1 MKALFSIIITL
12 ALASLILVGS
22 SGTFVS
28 FEASRE
34 VKVQVVP
41 HENEYLGFDC
51 EDGHAAVVEVSA
63 NSETDFDAL
72 TVRNYLN
79 ELKDVWIRLAPDYSG
94 LPGNVDMSIET
105 DDGTER
111 RIASGDEYTFIGHV
125 SVSDVV
131 PGEYII
137 PVTMYAHW
145 NGGDAVI
152 ETCSIKLIVK
162 GGPTIEKTLL
172 YGNTSG
178 IPLKTY
184 QEWVFQ
190 ILVTNPTGEDLTLTI
205 TDTIPAEFNV
215 SLDRTS
221 ASAGTYRFWAAND
234 GNQCGGH
241 CGKKGGHHAQPATK
255 MEWNVTIPAG
265 GSAHMNVTIFTRTKN
280 NCHCGG
286 GHVGF
291 TSCGEYNLNE
301 GATIVQYGITSNALV
316 VTVDCCDDHDGCCHD
331 GCCHDDCC
339 QEHDECG
346 CNHDHDYNHEN
357 GTGECE
363 G

>member
-1 MKALFSIIITL
+1 MKALFSIIVTL

-34 VKVQVVP
+34 VKVAVVP
-41 HENEYLGFDC
+41 HDKEYLGFDC
-51 EDGHAAVVEVSA
+51 EDGYATVVEVDPY
-63 NSETDFDAL
+63 SETDFDAL

-79 ELKDVWIRLAPDYSG
+79 EMKDVFISLDPDYSN
-94 LPGNVDMSIET
+94 LPGNVNMLIET
-105 DDGTER
+105 EDGAER
-111 RIASGDEYTFIGHV
+111 MIAPGDEYTFTGHV
-125 SVSDVV
+125 NVSDVS
-131 PGEYII
+131 PGEYVI
-137 PVTMYAHW
+137 PITMYAHW

-162 GGPTIEKTLL
+162 GGPTIEKILL
-172 YGNTSG
+172 HGNTSG

-215 SLDRTS
+215 SLDRTNV
-221 ASAGTYRFWAAND
+221 SAGTYRFWAANE
-234 GNQCGGH
+234 GHQCRGH
-241 CGKKGGHHAQPATK
+241 CGKKGGHHAHPATK

-265 GSAHMNVTIFTRTKN
+265 GSAHINVTIFTRIN
-280 NCHCGG
+280 NGG
-286 GHVGF
+286 QQEF

-301 GATIVQYGITSNALV
+301 GATIVQYDITSNILV
-316 VTVDCCDDHDGCCHD
+316 VTVDCCDDHDGCCHED
-331 GCCHDDCC
+331 CCHDDCC

>member
-1 MKALFSIIITL
+1 MKALFSIIITF

-22 SGTFVS
+22 SGTFVN

-34 VKVQVVP
+34 VKVAVVP
-41 HENEYLGFDC
+41 HDKEYLGFDC
-51 EDGHAAVVEVSA
+51 EDGYAAVVEVSPY
-63 NSETDFDAL
+63 SETDFDAL

-79 ELKDVWIRLAPDYSG
+79 EMKDVWISLDPDYSD
-94 LPGNVDMSIET
+94 LPGNAEVFIET
-105 DDGTER
+105 EDGAER
-111 RIASGDEYTFIGHV
+111 MIASGDEYTFTGHV
-125 SVSDVV
+125 NVSDVA
-131 PGEYII
+131 PGEYVI
-137 PVTMYAHW
+137 PIEMHARW
-145 NGGDAVI
+145 NGGDAVV
-152 ETCSIKLIVK
+152 ETCPIKIVVT
-162 GGPTIEKTLL
+162 GDPTIEKILL
-172 YGNTSG
+172 HGNTSG

-190 ILVTNPTGEDLTLTI
+190 ILVTNPTDDDLTLTI

-215 SLDRTS
+215 SLGGTS

-241 CGKKGGHHAQPATK
+241 CGGGHGGNDAQPATK
-255 MEWNVTIPAG
+255 MEWNVTVPAG
-265 GSAHMNVTIFTRTKN
+265 GSVHMNITVFTRLN
-280 NCHCGG
+280 PGG
-286 GHVGF
+286 QQEF

-316 VTVDCCDDHDGCCHD
+316 VSVDCCDNHDGCC
-331 GCCHDDCC
+331 
-339 QEHDECG
+339 QENDECE
-346 CNHDHDYNHEN
+346 CNHDHGSNHEN